1 MTGIGSTMKR
11 HATAIAAVIL
21 LAQTAFYY
29 SGSAKETIPSIA
41 PWSQFPGEIENWKA
55 SSDMALEQ
63 EVLSALQPD
72 DYLART
78 YVSSTD
84 PHAISFFVGYF
95 NSRRDGRAPHSPQWC
110 LPGAGWKSLSVETVY
125 VPIPQMRSSV
135 PINEYLIEK
144 GMNKELVLYW
154 YHQGG
159 RTVANEVVA
168 QVYSLPDLIF
178 HSRTDTALV
187 RIIVP
192 VSGNDI
198 AGARAS
204 GINFVQAAFPLIRKH
219 IT

>member
-1 MTGIGSTMKR
+1 MIAILSTVKR
-11 HATAIAAVIL
+11 HATAIATVIL
-21 LAQTAFYY
+21 LGQIAIYY
-29 SGSAKETIPSIA
+29 SGSAKETIPAVA
-41 PWSQFPGEIENWKA
+41 PWNQFPGEVEDWKG
-55 SSDMALEQ
+55 SSDQVIEQ
-63 EVLSALQPD
+63 DVLNALQPD

-78 YVSSTD
+78 YSSSSG
-84 PHAISFFVGYF
+84 PYQINLFVGYF

-110 LPGAGWKSLSVETVY
+110 LPGAGWKSLSSKTISIA
-125 VPIPQMRSSV
+125 IPNAAESL
-135 PINEYLIEK
+135 PANEYLIEK

-168 QVYSLPDLIF
+168 QIYSLPDLIF

-192 VSGNDI
+192 IRGDDVN
-198 AGARAS
+198 GARTV
-204 GINFVQAAFPLIRKH
+204 GIGFARAAYPLIRKH